1 MKEPIYQFVWHS
13 DRRRFEVLG
22 WVFDHEPDFPDVA
35 VGSIYRWA
43 GVGAPEYPSQDFFSD
58 LEREERLAA
67 FDDVWPD
74 PTGGDGQ

>member
-1 MKEPIYQFVWHS
+1 MQEPIYQFVPHAH
-13 DRRRFEVLG
+13 RHRYEVLG

-43 GVGAPEYPSQDFFSD
+43 GVGTPEYPSQDFFSD

-67 FDDVWPD
+67 FDEIWPD